1 MQQQIQ
7 NVIYTSTLCKCLIK
21 PWPKQFPTQVL
32 AGSLNKQCVN
42 KLSAVFH
49 GDVWRSILIENIDS
63 SSKGHIFARTVLLF
77 IDMDTC
83 SPICHSVR
91 DPPCDTPPP
100 SCDIMRLL
108 LKHPVP
114 PRASHIL

>member
-1 MQQQIQ
+1 
-7 NVIYTSTLCKCLIK
+7 L
-21 PWPKQFPTQVL
+21 F
-32 AGSLNKQCVN
+32 
-42 KLSAVFH
+42 
-49 GDVWRSILIENIDS
+49 
-63 SSKGHIFARTVLLF
+63 F

-114 PRASHIL
+114 PRASHILWMAPYLQYTQGFIGRDATTWKI